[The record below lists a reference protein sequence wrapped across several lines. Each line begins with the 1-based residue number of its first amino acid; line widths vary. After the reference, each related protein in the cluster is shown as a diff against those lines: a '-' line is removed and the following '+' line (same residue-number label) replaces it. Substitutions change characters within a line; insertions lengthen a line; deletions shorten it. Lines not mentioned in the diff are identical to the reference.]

1 MASPDLAVLLEL
13 FHEPPDLTICTLHK
27 FLSSFTL
34 ELEFTVQRRATS
46 MGRSNCRQWGG
57 EIVAGQIPQAILEV
71 FLYGLLVWQ

>member
-1 MASPDLAVLLEL
+1 VLLEL

-46 MGRSNCRQWGG
+46 MGRSHCRQWGG
-57 EIVAGQIPQAILEV
+57 EIVAGQERETMIDREFLNRIRMGTILS
-71 FLYGLLVWQ
+71 